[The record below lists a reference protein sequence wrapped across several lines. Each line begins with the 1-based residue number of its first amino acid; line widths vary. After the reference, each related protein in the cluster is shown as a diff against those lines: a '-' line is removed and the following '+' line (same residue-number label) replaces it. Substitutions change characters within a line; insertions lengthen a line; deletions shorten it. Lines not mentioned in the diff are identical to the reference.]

1 MAQEKL
7 ELHTLSDHDLEAR
20 IAEDQVRLKKLKFG
34 HAVSPMENP
43 LNIRMLRREIAR
55 LKTEQR
61 KRELNPV
68 SEEDTDTAGTN
79 E

>member
-7 ELHTLSDHDLEAR
+7 EMHTLSDHDLNAR
-20 IAEDQVRLKKLKFG
+20 VMEGEMRLKKMKFG

-43 LNIRMLRREIAR
+43 LNIRHLRREIAR

-68 SEEDTDTAGTN
+68 SDSAEE